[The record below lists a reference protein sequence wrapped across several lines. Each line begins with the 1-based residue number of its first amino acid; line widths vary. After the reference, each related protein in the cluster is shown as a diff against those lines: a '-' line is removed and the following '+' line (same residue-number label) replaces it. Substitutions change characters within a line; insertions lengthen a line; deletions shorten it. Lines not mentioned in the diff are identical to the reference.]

1 MEEEQV
7 IDIDMELTIAQAI
20 RQVRV
25 KKNSKKKK
33 KAHTQSQAADT
44 LPPKFSEES
53 PEKDV
58 PGNDT
63 PASGI
68 EVCLFDHSV
77 ENHFKAMDKIA
88 ELCGENKLQFD
99 QKELQRLSSSIT
111 FLREWKHFNY
121 QPRVIRFACQ
131 SENHQGKDVFG
142 EIKLPQFSAA
152 IVPKKVK
159 QSGNAVLSESGKD
172 FVMYVG
178 GSVWALDWCPAVHQ
192 NPESHAKSEFLAV
205 AAHPPE
211 SSYHKIGAPL
221 TGRGLVQI
229 WCLLN
234 DKFNEEYVP
243 SQVHKISTQPQ
254 KPKGR
259 PRKRPVSESE
269 DNTKPKKKRGRPKKR
284 PVSESEDDLYIDIE
298 QIDSSLG
305 LIPNMEESGNTH
317 DQVATKYSVRKKK
330 ISAQVMSAE
339 PQQTPSNIDKIE
351 IKSPVE
357 KKAGERPKR
366 VTRKKPEDQYLYVQS
381 PEVNIS
387 DSEKETE
394 SPRPRIKRGRPK
406 KKSEG
411 KYIEALAIEYP
422 ESTLCPINEISGT
435 IYEQTAKSDS
445 SGVQRDSS
453 RLYKGGLKQNSTNN
467 DKVVSIS
474 ASSKKTKR
482 RPGKR
487 VETECEY
494 VQALDVQSPE
504 NLPSLDEVAGTIS
517 EHAAEEESIRKQT
530 GSRIGVI
537 NENLASATSVRGAL
551 KNKDRRRGNNHEN
564 SQPSLSKEGTS
575 ESIKNQV
582 PSKFGEAGRLNESVT
597 GSGHLKMNPSRCSSC
612 KDVEIPRPV
621 LCLAHNGKVAW
632 DVKWQPSDT
641 FDADSKHR
649 MGYLAVLL
657 GNGALE
663 VWDVPSPHAIKVIYS
678 SMRKDG
684 TDPRFIKLDPVF
696 RCSRLKSGDRQ
707 SVPLTVEWSASPP
720 HDLILAGCHD
730 GVVALWK
737 FSANVFSKDTRPL
750 LCFSADTVPIRALA
764 WAPSQSDPESAN
776 VIVTAGHGS
785 LKFWDIR
792 DPFHPLWDL
801 NPIQKVICSLDW
813 VPDPRGIIISYEDG
827 TIRILSLSEAAN
839 NVPVTGKPFV
849 GTLQEGL
856 HRYCCSS
863 YTIWSIQVSRITGM
877 VAYCSAD
884 GTVLRF
890 QLTTKAF
897 GRDPLRHRAPH
908 FLCGSLIEEDSTL
921 TMYTPLPDIPLLT
934 KKPSIQEKRV
944 EEMTGGQT
952 SNQQPLA
959 LCYGDDPGVESGSED
974 MMTGK
979 SKKSSKSKNKSN
991 TMPNIS
997 QALVYRGDD
1006 PEPVQLRDGNA
1017 NEKNDKVEVLPPKII
1032 AMHRVRWNINKGSER
1047 WLCSGGASGVV
1058 RCQEI

>member
-1 MEEEQV
+1 MEEQV
-7 IDIDMELTIAQAI
+7 IDIDMELTIAQAM
-20 RQVRV
+20 RQVKF
-25 KKNSKKKK
+25 KKNNKKKK
-33 KAHTQSQAADT
+33 TQSQPVAADT
-44 LPPKFSEES
+44 LPPIFSEDL
-53 PEKDV
+53 PEKEV
-58 PGNDT
+58 PENDT
-63 PASGI
+63 PAPEI
-68 EVCLFDHSV
+68 EVSLFDNSV
-77 ENHFKAMDKIA
+77 ENHFRDMDKIA
-88 ELCGENKLQFD
+88 ELCGESELQFD
-99 QKELQRLSSSIT
+99 QNELQRLSSSIT

-159 QSGNAVLSESGKD
+159 ESGNAVLPESGKD

-192 NPESHAKSEFLAV
+192 NAESHAKSEFLAV

-269 DNTKPKKKRGRPKKR
+269 DDSKPKKKRGRPRKR
-284 PVSESEDDLYIDIE
+284 PVSESEDDLFIDIE

-305 LIPNMEESGNTH
+305 LIPNMVESGNTH

-330 ISAQVMSAE
+330 ISAQEMSGE
-339 PQQTPSNIDKIE
+339 PQQTPGNIGIIE

-357 KKAGERPKR
+357 KNAGERPKR
-366 VTRKKPEDQYLYVQS
+366 VTRKKPEDQYLSVQS
-381 PEVNIS
+381 PELNTS
-387 DSEKETE
+387 DSKKE
-394 SPRPRIKRGRPK
+394 SKSSRPRIKRGKPK

-422 ESTLCPINEISGT
+422 DSTSCPINEVSET
-435 IYEQTAKSDS
+435 IYEQTAKSGS
-445 SGVQRDSS
+445 SGEQWDSS
-453 RLYKGGLKQNSTNN
+453 RSNTGVLKQNSTNN
-467 DKVVSIS
+467 EKVVSMS
-474 ASSKKTKR
+474 APLKKSKG

-494 VQALDVQSPE
+494 VQALDVQSPG
-504 NLPSLDEVAGTIS
+504 NLPSLDKVAGIIS
-517 EHAAEEESIRKQT
+517 EHTAEEESFRKQT
-530 GSRIGVI
+530 GPRLGVI
-537 NENLASATSVRGAL
+537 NENLASTTSVRRAF
-551 KNKDRRRGNNHEN
+551 KNKDRRRGNDHEN
-564 SQPSLSKEGTS
+564 SLPALSKEGTS
-575 ESIKNQV
+575 GSIKNQV
-582 PSKFGEAGRLNESVT
+582 PSNYGEVGRLNESVT
-597 GSGHLKMNPSRCSSC
+597 SSGHLKMNPSRCSSC

-632 DVKWQPSDT
+632 DVKWQPSDS

-663 VWDVPSPHAIKVIYS
+663 VWDVPSPHAVKVIYS
-678 SMRKDG
+678 AMRKDG
-684 TDPRFIKLDPVF
+684 TDPRFIKLNPVF
-696 RCSRLKSGDRQ
+696 RCSKLTSGDRQ

-737 FSANVFSKDTRPL
+737 FSANVSSKDTRPL

-776 VIVTAGHGS
+776 VIVTAGQGS

-792 DPFHPLWDL
+792 DPFHPMWDL

-890 QLTTKAF
+890 QLTSKAV

-908 FLCGSLIEEDSTL
+908 FLCGSLTEEDSTL
-921 TMYTPLPDIPLLT
+921 TMYTPLPEIPLLM
-934 KKPSIQEKRV
+934 KKPSNQEKRV

-959 LCYGDDPGVESGSED
+959 LCYGDDPGIESGSED

-991 TMPNIS
+991 MMPNTS
-997 QALVYRGDD
+997 QAIVCRGDD
-1006 PEPVQLRDGNA
+1006 PEPVQLREGNA
-1017 NEKNDKVEVLPPKII
+1017 NENKDKVEVLPPKII
-1032 AMHRVRWNINKGSER
+1032 AMHRVRWNMNKGSER
-1047 WLCSGGASGVV
+1047 WLCYGGASGVV
-1058 RCQEI
+1058 RCQEV

>member
-1 MEEEQV
+1 MEEQA
-7 IDIDMELTIAQAI
+7 IDIDMELTIAQAL
-20 RQVRV
+20 RQFKV
-25 KKNSKKKK
+25 KKNKKKK
-33 KAHTQSQAADT
+33 KSHTQPEAT
-44 LPPKFSEES
+44 KILPPKLSEDLPEKEV
-53 PEKDV
+53 PEKD
-58 PGNDT
+58 T
-63 PASGI
+63 PEKAPKI

-77 ENHFKAMDKIA
+77 ENHFRAMDKIA
-88 ELCGENKLQFD
+88 ELCGYGELQFD
-99 QKELQRLSSSIT
+99 QKELQHLSSSVT

-121 QPRVIRFACQ
+121 RPRVIRFASQ
-131 SENHQGKDVFG
+131 SENHQEKDVFG

-159 QSGNAVLSESGKD
+159 QIGNAVLSDSGSCCSKDSKD
-172 FVMYVG
+172 FVLYVG

-192 NPESHAKSEFLAV
+192 NPESHAKNEFLAV

-229 WCLLN
+229 WSLLN
-234 DKFNEEYVP
+234 DKFNEDYVP
-243 SQVHKISTQPQ
+243 SLVHKISTQPQ

-269 DNTKPKKKRGRPKKR
+269 DDTKPKKKKGRPRKR
-284 PVSESEDDLYIDIE
+284 PVSESEDNSYIDIE
-298 QIDSSLG
+298 HIDSSLG
-305 LIPNMEESGNTH
+305 LIRNVEVSGNTH

-330 ISAQVMSAE
+330 ISAKVMSAE
-339 PQQTPSNIDKIE
+339 PQQTPGNIGKIE
-351 IKSPVE
+351 IKSHVE

-366 VTRKKPEDQYLYVQS
+366 VTRKKHEDQYLAVQS
-381 PEVNIS
+381 PEVNNS

-394 SPRPRIKRGRPK
+394 SPRPRIKRGRSK

-422 ESTLCPINEISGT
+422 EPTSCPINEVSGT
-435 IYEQTAKSDS
+435 
-445 SGVQRDSS
+445 
-453 RLYKGGLKQNSTNN
+453 TN
-467 DKVVSIS
+467 
-474 ASSKKTKR
+474 
-482 RPGKR
+482 
-487 VETECEY
+487 
-494 VQALDVQSPE
+494 
-504 NLPSLDEVAGTIS
+504 
-517 EHAAEEESIRKQT
+517 
-530 GSRIGVI
+530 
-537 NENLASATSVRGAL
+537 
-551 KNKDRRRGNNHEN
+551 
-564 SQPSLSKEGTS
+564 

-582 PSKFGEAGRLNESVT
+582 PSNFGEVGRLNESFT

-612 KDVEIPRPV
+612 RDVEIPRPV

-632 DVKWQPSDT
+632 DVKWQPSDS

-663 VWDVPSPHAIKVIYS
+663 VWDVPSPHAVKVIYAA
-678 SMRKDG
+678 MRKDG

-696 RCSRLKSGDRQ
+696 RCSRLTSGDRQ

-737 FSANVFSKDTRPL
+737 FSANVSSRDTRPL

-764 WAPSQSDPESAN
+764 WAPSQSDPESSN

-785 LKFWDIR
+785 LKFWDMR
-792 DPFHPLWDL
+792 DPFHPIWDL

-849 GTLQEGL
+849 GTPQEGL

-884 GTVLRF
+884 GTVHHF
-890 QLTTKAF
+890 QLTNKAM

-908 FLCGSLIEEDSTL
+908 FLCGSLVEEDSTL
-921 TMYTPLPDIPLLT
+921 TMYTPLPDNPLLM
-934 KKPSIQEKRV
+934 KKPSNQEKRV
-944 EEMTGGQT
+944 EETTGGQT

-959 LCYGDDPGVESGSED
+959 LCYGDDPGIESGSED

-997 QALVYRGDD
+997 QALVCRGDD
-1006 PEPVQLRDGNA
+1006 PEPVQLREGNA
-1017 NEKNDKVEVLPPKII
+1017 NEKDTKVEVLPPKII
-1032 AMHRVRWNINKGSER
+1032 AINRVRWNMNKGSER
-1047 WLCSGGASGVV
+1047 WLCYGGASGVV